1 MFYML
6 KDQDGYEILA
16 NMDNI
21 IYTRITSSNSVL
33 LTDVNGTTK
42 PFTGVDIANLKQ
54 TLNNVPVDTRPLLV
68 ENTLLEQEV
77 QKPVVEPVLERR
89 GPGRPRNS

>member
-1 MFYML
+1 
-6 KDQDGYEILA
+6 
-16 NMDNI
+16 MDNI

-54 TLNNVPVDTRPLLV
+54 TLNNVPVDTRSL
-68 ENTLLEQEV
+68 LLENSIPEP
-77 QKPVVEPVLERR
+77 PVVYFEQTQEPERR
-89 GPGRPRNS
+89 GPGRPRKF